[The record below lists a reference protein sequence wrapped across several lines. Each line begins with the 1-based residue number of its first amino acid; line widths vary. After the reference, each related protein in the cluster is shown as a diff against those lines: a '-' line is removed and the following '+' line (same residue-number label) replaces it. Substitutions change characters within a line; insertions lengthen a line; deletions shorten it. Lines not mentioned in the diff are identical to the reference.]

1 MPRLLYYAQ
10 TFPGATAASLQRLV
24 DARLPDVGIYLSS
37 LHIGEDPTTHK
48 PYLHLNDADVRDQT
62 AFLSDV
68 RTVCS
73 GGNIRVMAMLGG
85 AGGAYTALFAD
96 FEPRYTLLRNFLL
109 QNPWITGL
117 DLDVEEALADDPD
130 AALANIR
137 QLIRRLSVD
146 MGDTFTLT
154 MAPVAYALTSDS
166 VGMGNFR
173 YKALYATPEGQR
185 IDWFNVQAYGCYDA
199 TTYAAMVA
207 QGYSPNK
214 LVFGMLGDLYE
225 GATAFGDAMTE
236 LESVVR
242 AHPTDF
248 GGVVLWEYGDTQ
260 VNPVTWGR
268 AVERAMVAGLV
279 QAESTTVRPDEPQVR
294 GDDESGHCVVA

>member
-10 TFPGATAASLQRLV
+10 TFPGATAASLQRLA
-24 DARLPDVGIYLSS
+24 DARLPDVGVYLSS

-48 PYLHLNDADVRDQT
+48 PYLHLNDADVRDQA
-62 AFLSDV
+62 AFLADV
-68 RTVCS
+68 RTVCA
-73 GGNIRVMAMLGG
+73 GGDLRVMVMLGG

-96 FEPRYTLLRNFLL
+96 FEPRYALLRAFL
-109 QNPWITGL
+109 QQHPWITGL

-137 QLIRRLSVD
+137 LLIRRLAAD
-146 MGDTFTLT
+146 MGDAFTLT
-154 MAPVAYALTSDS
+154 MAPVAYALTGDD

-185 IDWFNVQAYGCYDA
+185 LDWFNVQAYGCYDA
-199 TTYAAMVA
+199 RTYAAIVA
-207 QGYSPNK
+207 NGYPPDK

-236 LESVVR
+236 LETAVR
-242 AHPTDF
+242 AHPTGF
-248 GGVVLWEYGDTQ
+248 GGAVLWEYGDTQ
-260 VNPVTWGR
+260 VDPVTWGK

-279 QAESTTVRPDEPQVR
+279 GVEEDGGGRDEAVDGGVNGCTV
-294 GDDESGHCVVA
+294 G

>member
-10 TFPGATAASLQRLV
+10 TFPGATAASLQRLA
-24 DARLPDVGIYLSS
+24 DARLPDVGVYLSS

-62 AFLSDV
+62 AFLADV
-68 RTVCS
+68 RTVCA
-73 GGNIRVMAMLGG
+73 GGDLRVMAMLGG

-96 FEPRYTLLRNFLL
+96 FEPRYALLRAFL
-109 QNPWITGL
+109 QQHPWITGL

-137 QLIRRLSVD
+137 QLIRRLAAD
-146 MGDTFTLT
+146 MGDAFTLT
-154 MAPVAYALTSDS
+154 MAPVAYALTGDD

-185 IDWFNVQAYGCYDA
+185 LDWFNVQAYGCYDA
-199 TTYAAMVA
+199 QTYAAIVA
-207 QGYSPNK
+207 NGYPPEK

-236 LESVVR
+236 LETAVQ
-242 AHPTDF
+242 AHSTGF
-248 GGVVLWEYGDTQ
+248 GGAVLWEYGDTQ
-260 VNPVTWGR
+260 VDPVTWGQ

-279 QAESTTVRPDEPQVR
+279 GAGVEEDGGGHNEAVDGGVNGCTV
-294 GDDESGHCVVA
+294 G